1 MLVSPRLL
9 LLLDKWPTNKNII
22 LNPRLSVV
30 EEEEQG
36 QVNNNCL
43 LSPDHHWQLH
53 SFPVTR
59 LLPVSIGLPE
69 RQKGNP
75 PIDSLITSLPG
86 PSSSPADNESIRLM
100 RIAMKWLSAYQSK
113 ERKSF
118 NCGALSDDEVRHFWG
133 IGQWLAGHPI
143 LIQKRDTHI
152 LHPQLES
159 FYFRLKDLTRYV
171 RFLFR

>member
-30 EEEEQG
+30 DEGEEQG

-43 LSPDHHWQLH
+43 LSHDHHWQLH
-53 SFPVTR
+53 SSPVTR
-59 LLPVSIGLPE
+59 LLPVSIG
-69 RQKGNP
+69 
-75 PIDSLITSLPG
+75 SLITSLPG

-133 IGQWLAGHPI
+133 IGQWLVGHPI
-143 LIQKRDTHI
+143 LTQKRDTHI